1 MSRIDL
7 AACAGAG
14 TASPPDALVGVC
26 RKSRCSNCPG
36 LGRSCRCFPD
46 GGTDTGFAGAARAAV
61 DVSGDMVAMPQP
73 ACAALLLVDYDEG
86 ICKCWQMHKIVREV
100 LARINAAVCFTAL
113 HSPAAPGSAI
123 DLKSRLMFD
132 FDSDIGTGTVCKLRL
147 RAQAIQSH
155 GVHALC

>member
-14 TASPPDALVGVC
+14 TALPPDALVGVC

-36 LGRSCRCFPD
+36 LSRCCRCFP
-46 GGTDTGFAGAARAAV
+46 GGGAYTGFAGAACAAV
-61 DVSGDMVAMPQP
+61 NVSGDMVAMPQR
-73 ACAALLLVDYDEG
+73 ACAALLLADYNEG
-86 ICKCWQMHKIVREV
+86 ICKCWQMQKIVQEV
-100 LARINAAVCFTAL
+100 LARIDAAVCFTAL
-113 HSPAAPGSAI
+113 HSPAAPGSAV

-132 FDSDIGTGTVCKLRL
+132 FDSDIDTGTVCKLRS
-147 RAQAIQSH
+147 RAQAMHSH